1 VIIVAAIAYG
11 IGGYRNGALIGAFSL
26 IGFFGGAV
34 LGAQFARPLGSR
46 LAEGQAQVPIAIVCV
61 LMTALVGQL
70 IGVWVA
76 GRLRQA
82 IRWRPAQAVD
92 SGIGAALG
100 VVAVLLVAWMVA
112 VPLASSPYPAL
123 SSAVRRS
130 AIVRSVDD
138 VIPGDVRT
146 LYSSLRSFIDRSGFP
161 PVFGDLQSTRIVD
174 VPPPDPAL
182 ATSLEVAKAQK
193 STFEI
198 LATSHSCSRSMEG
211 SAFVY
216 APDHLLTNAHVVAG
230 ADSVM
235 IVDQAQHP
243 KSRATVV
250 SFDAQRDV
258 AVLYVPGLGAPALR
272 LADAPAKTGDNA
284 VVLGYPEA
292 RPFHAEPARIRDRG
306 TIVGHDIY
314 GEKTIERDIYSIRSV
329 VRSGNSGGPLISPDG
344 EVLGIVFATA
354 LDSSDTGFVLTNKE
368 IKPDA
373 TPVGTAVKPVS
384 TQDCT

>member
-1 VIIVAAIAYG
+1 
-11 IGGYRNGALIGAFSL
+11 
-26 IGFFGGAV
+26 
-34 LGAQFARPLGSR
+34 
-46 LAEGQAQVPIAIVCV
+46 
-61 LMTALVGQL
+61 
-70 IGVWVA
+70 
-76 GRLRQA
+76 
-82 IRWRPAQAVD
+82 
-92 SGIGAALG
+92 
-100 VVAVLLVAWMVA
+100 
-112 VPLASSPYPAL
+112 
-123 SSAVRRS
+123 
-130 AIVRSVDD
+130 
-138 VIPGDVRT
+138 
-146 LYSSLRSFIDRSGFP
+146 
-161 PVFGDLQSTRIVD
+161 
-174 VPPPDPAL
+174 
-182 ATSLEVAKAQK
+182 
-193 STFEI
+193 
-198 LATSHSCSRSMEG
+198 MEG

-243 KSRATVV
+243 KWRATVV

-258 AVLYVPGLGAPALR
+258 AVLYVPGLGAPALG

-292 RPFHAEPARIRDRG
+292 RPFHAEAARIRDRG

-344 EVLGIVFATA
+344 KVLGIVFATA
-354 LDSSDTGFVLTNKE
+354 LDSSDTGFVLTNEE

-373 TPVGTAVKPVS
+373 TSVGTAVKPVS